1 MYFRIYFSAIIYL
14 TQCSVSMV
22 VLWSCRFLSNQFIIR
37 IDRRNVDLAEIDLGG
52 GRVYVIPMHFQATWD
67 ENKTPLSVA
76 GVTYLA
82 NVLEQDWSPYFIY
95 VTNTQTECTCSRGR
109 RETLIL
115 IRTGDRF
122 WVWLESFRAIAFF
135 SEHYD
140 TDVHISSDLP
150 LERGVARG
158 GSSDRSVKL
167 DPFE

>member
-14 TQCSVSMV
+14 SQCSVSMV
-22 VLWSCRFLSNQFIIR
+22 VLWSCRFLSNQCIIR
-37 IDRRNVDLAEIDLGG
+37 IDRRNVTSIDLGG
-52 GRVYVIPMHFQATWD
+52 GGVYVIPMHFQVTWD
-67 ENKTPLSVA
+67 ENKIPLSVA

-82 NVLEQDWSPYFIY
+82 NVLEQDWSPYFIFDM
-95 VTNTQTECTCSRGR
+95 NTQTECMCSRGR

-122 WVWLESFRAIAFF
+122 WVWLENFWAIAFF

-140 TDVHISSDLP
+140 TDVLHITSDLP
-150 LERGVARG
+150 LERGVAWG
-158 GSSDRSVKL
+158 SSSDRSVKL